1 MSFQS
6 PTLQACH
13 LAVVRRPNAA
23 VLILLVIVGGAN
35 GIGLATVDRVGRIA
49 RHRWNR
55 VGTGR
60 LNRQLAQRKQ
70 SNDGLRAQL
79 IVTLAV
85 ADAAE
90 PTAGS
95 EGLNKQEVKL
105 RAALAAAV
113 MAIPDGV
120 AANEAQA
127 KKEVALEVL
136 SAMADMPEFR
146 KLLAAQAPVPSMSAI
161 LRCFES

>member
-1 MSFQS
+1 M
-6 PTLQACH
+6 
-13 LAVVRRPNAA
+13 
-23 VLILLVIVGGAN
+23 
-35 GIGLATVDRVGRIA
+35 
-49 RHRWNR
+49 
-55 VGTGR
+55 GTGR
-60 LNRQLAQRKQ
+60 LTRQLAQRKQ

-161 LRCFES
+161 LRCFAS